1 MGEPVPLQE
10 KLTQALG
17 RRRDPAPTTEPRFDP
32 SSWSGALIV
41 IAGFLAVLWGV
52 QIANAAD
59 DYGLN
64 RFGLQPRSVDGL
76 WGILTQPFLHESWG
90 HLLSNTVPL
99 AAIGWTLLLSGWRVF
114 CFVTV
119 VVIVLGNFLTWLVA
133 PSGQVIVG
141 ASGLVF
147 GWLGYLLARAY
158 FTRRFKWIVT
168 AIALLVFFGTLLGSL
183 LPTVDAQ
190 VSWQSHVTGLVVGV
204 LVGWFLHP
212 RKHRSS
218 GRTVRRTVP

>member
-1 MGEPVPLQE
+1 MGDPVPLQE
-10 KLTQALG
+10 RLTHVLG
-17 RRRDPAPTTEPRFDP
+17 RRRDAARATEPPFDP

-41 IAGFLAVLWGV
+41 MAGFLTVLWGV
-52 QIANAAD
+52 QIANAAN
-59 DYGLN
+59 DYAFN
-64 RFGLQPRSVDGL
+64 RFGLQPRSVAGL

-114 CFVTV
+114 CFVTA
-119 VVIVLGNFLTWLVA
+119 VVIVLGDFLTWLVA

-183 LPTVDAQ
+183 LPTVDAR
-190 VSWQSHVTGLVVGV
+190 VSWQSHVTGFVVGV
-204 LVGWFLHP
+204 FVGWLLHP
-212 RKHRSS
+212 RRSRGS
-218 GRTVRRTVP
+218 GRAARRTVP